1 MADAE
6 RQRSRTRR
14 SLAAIA
20 TVPIVLVGAVAALRW
35 QKRGSDSKAASGPK
49 HSGAR
54 AVEPVVMARPLPPA
68 IKDDHRPAQQYQ
80 VELGDTIS
88 EIATRHG
95 LPTADVLARNG
106 LSWKT
111 PIFPGQIL
119 SLTGPLPIV
128 VEPEKPHKKKAARA
142 R

>member
-20 TVPIVLVGAVAALRW
+20 TVPIVIVGAVAALRW
-35 QKRGSDSKAASGPK
+35 QRRGSESKTTPAGP
-49 HSGAR
+49 
-54 AVEPVVMARPLPPA
+54 PQPDRPLPPA
-68 IKDDHRPAQQYQ
+68 IKDDHRPMQQYR
-80 VELGDTIS
+80 VELGDTVS
-88 EIATRHG
+88 EIATKHG

-119 SLTGPLPIV
+119 SLTGPLPV
-128 VEPEKPHKKKAARA
+128 VVTEPGKPRKKKAART